1 MCSGSSTFRRFNF
14 KTHLLG
20 NGQMADTF
28 RGEYTQKVDNKARV
42 SIPAPFRR
50 ALEAGDPAQG
60 AGPRVVIV
68 YGGNRAYLECYSMA
82 EMARVERRIGRM
94 ESGSPAR
101 KYLERNMI
109 TLSQTV
115 EIDADGRIVLQ
126 AKARDKIG
134 MATLKDGAEAIF
146 AGTLDKF
153 QIWHKDAY
161 DVDQSALDG
170 HVLPAGQDMLSLLPP
185 DTDD

>member
-1 MCSGSSTFRRFNF
+1 
-14 KTHLLG
+14 
-20 NGQMADTF
+20 MADTF
-28 RGEYTQKVDNKARV
+28 RGEYTQKVDGKARV

-50 ALEAGDPAQG
+50 ALEAGDAGQT

-68 YGGNRAYLECYSMA
+68 YGGDRAYLECYSMA

-94 ESGSPAR
+94 ESGSPKR

-134 MATLKDGAEAIF
+134 MAALKDGAEAVF

-161 DVDQSALDG
+161 DAELAALDG
-170 HVLPAGQDMLSLLPP
+170 DVLKAGQDMLSLLPP
-185 DTDD
+185 DIED